1 MKRKV
6 IWARLRVECN
16 FGSKY
21 FSDES
26 KARAYYDG
34 KVAERKDAELWLE
47 MYLVPRKGQPSVVQ
61 ELIDSYSTFEPTW
74 FD

>member
-21 FSDES
+21 FSDEN
-26 KARAYYDG
+26 KARAYFDG
-34 KVAERKDAELWLE
+34 KVAENKDVELWLE
-47 MYLVPRKGQPSVVQ
+47 LYLIPRKGQATVVQ
-61 ELIDSYSTFEPTW
+61 ELIDSHYEFEPTW

>member
-21 FSDES
+21 FCDID
-26 KARAYYDG
+26 KALAYYDG
-34 KVAERKDAELWLE
+34 KVAERKDGRRQGPPLPAALRRRA
-47 MYLVPRKGQPSVVQ
+47 V
-61 ELIDSYSTFEPTW
+61 
-74 FD
+74 

>member
-21 FSDES
+21 FSDEN
-26 KARAYYDG
+26 KALAYFDG
-34 KVAERKDAELWLE
+34 KVAENKDVELWLE
-47 MYLVPRKGQPSVVQ
+47 LYLVPRKGQPSIVQ
-61 ELIDSYSTFEPTW
+61 ELIDSHSDFEPTW